1 MTTII
6 ISIFILGYIAIATEH
21 SIKVNKA
28 ASALLTGVLTWTVY
42 IMFTPDKHLVGEE
55 LVHHLGELSG
65 ILFFLMGAMTIVELV
80 DSHDGFDIIT
90 GKINQT
96 DKRKLLW
103 IIAFITFFL
112 SAILDNLTTTIVI
125 VSLLRKLI
133 KGEKERL
140 FFVGIVVVA
149 ANAGGAW
156 SPIGDVTTT
165 MLWIGNQ
172 ISASNIVL
180 NVFLPSV
187 VCLAV
192 PLGYLSFKL
201 KGDIQ
206 RPALKSSDTKHA
218 LTLRNQKTV
227 LIAGV
232 SGLVFVPI
240 FKTITHLPPFM
251 GILFSLGI
259 LWVIVEIMHKGK
271 EDEHKNKY
279 SVVQALRKIDVP
291 SILFFLGILV
301 SIAALES
308 IGSLVQLAGWLDKN
322 LHNENIIVMAVGLL
336 SSIIDN
342 VPLVAAAQGMY
353 DLSVFPTDHSFW
365 QFLAYCAGTGGSAL
379 IIGSAAGVAAM
390 GMEKISF
397 FWYMKNISLLAL
409 LGYFSG
415 AVVYILQMYILG

>member
-1 MTTII
+1 MTIII

-21 SIKVNKA
+21 FIKVNKA

-55 LVHHLGELSG
+55 LVLHLGELSG

-80 DSHDGFDIIT
+80 DAHDGFDIIT
-90 GKINQT
+90 GRINQT

-112 SAILDNLTTTIVI
+112 SATLDNLTTTIVI

-172 ISASNIVL
+172 ITASNIVIK
-180 NVFLPSV
+180 VFIPSV

-192 PLGYLSFKL
+192 PLVYLSYKL
-201 KGDIQ
+201 RGEVQ
-206 RPALKSSDTKHA
+206 RPALKSSDKKRA
-218 LTLRNQKTV
+218 LSYKNQKTV

-240 FKTITHLPPFM
+240 FKTLTHLPPFM
-251 GILFSLGI
+251 GILFSLAV

-308 IGSLVQLAGWLDKN
+308 IGSLVLLAGWLDKTLN
-322 LHNENIIVMAVGLL
+322 NENIIVMAIGLL

-365 QFLAYCAGTGGSAL
+365 EFLAYCAGTGGSAL

-397 FWYMKNISLLAL
+397 FWYMKKISLLAL

-415 AVVYILQMYILG
+415 AAIYILQMYIFE

>member
-1 MTTII
+1 
-6 ISIFILGYIAIATEH
+6 
-21 SIKVNKA
+21 
-28 ASALLTGVLTWTVY
+28 
-42 IMFTPDKHLVGEE
+42 
-55 LVHHLGELSG
+55 
-65 ILFFLMGAMTIVELV
+65 
-80 DSHDGFDIIT
+80 
-90 GKINQT
+90 
-96 DKRKLLW
+96 
-103 IIAFITFFL
+103 
-112 SAILDNLTTTIVI
+112 
-125 VSLLRKLI
+125 
-133 KGEKERL
+133 
-140 FFVGIVVVA
+140 
-149 ANAGGAW
+149 
-156 SPIGDVTTT
+156 

-172 ISASNIVL
+172 ITASSIVMR
-180 NVFLPSV
+180 VFLPSI

-192 PLGYLSFKL
+192 PLLYLSFKL

-206 RPALKSSDTKHA
+206 RPSIKSSDTRHA
-218 LTLRNQKTV
+218 LSLGNQKTV

-232 SGLVFVPI
+232 SGLVIVPV

-251 GILFSLGI
+251 GILFSLGV

-271 EDEHKNKY
+271 EDEHKNKF

-308 IGSLVQLAGWLDKN
+308 IGSLVQLAGWLENN
-322 LHNENIIVMAVGLL
+322 LQNENIIVIAIGLL

-365 QFLAYCAGTGGSAL
+365 EFLAYCAGTGGSAL

-415 AVVYILQMYILG
+415 AAVYILQMYILG